1 MKNLIKLL
9 LVAAIIGVIIIFV
22 INQTQ
27 ITKDAEGPENV
38 VTTAQGNSEAPVLTL
53 TNSYDVITKGT
64 EYKPKAT
71 AIDDV
76 DGDISDKIVV
86 DKTPTEIGEYEV
98 NVSVTDSNGNTST
111 LPHKVYVREKIS
123 RGLPICMY
131 HFFYDNEKYF
141 KVKGDANW
149 LDINM
154 FDKQLK
160 YLTEN
165 HYYFPT
171 WQEVEDYIDGK
182 IELPAQSIVL
192 TADDGDPSFFDL
204 AVPVLEK
211 YNVKMTSFVITGW
224 YSYRAEEQ
232 NRSKYV
238 YYESHT
244 DECHVAGEGG
254 RGRITT
260 LSYEKACEDLSTSM
274 RTLGGK
280 STAFAYPFGH
290 YSDSAIRALKDTGFK
305 LAVTVEGGRVQPG
318 ANKYLLPRVRV
329 ADGNS
334 LQYFIKSVE

>member
-9 LVAAIIGVIIIFV
+9 LIATIIGVIIIFV
-22 INQTQ
+22 INQAH
-27 ITKDAEGPENV
+27 IIKDAEGPENV

-53 TNSYDVITKGT
+53 ENSYDVIAVGT

-71 AIDDV
+71 AIDDI
-76 DGDISDKIVV
+76 DGDISDKITV

-98 NVSVTDSNGNTST
+98 NVSVTDSNGNTTT

-182 IELPAQSIVL
+182 IQLPAQSIVL
-192 TADDGDPSFFDL
+192 TADDGDDSFFDL

-211 YNVKMTSFVITGW
+211 YNVKMTSYVITSWYGW
-224 YSYRAEEQ
+224 RAEP
-232 NRSKYV
+232 NVRSKYV

-244 DECHVAGEGG
+244 DSCHEAGAGG
-254 RGRITT
+254 RGKITT
-260 LSYEKACEDLSTSM
+260 ISYEKACEDLSTSS
-274 RTLGGK
+274 RTLYGA
-280 STAFAYPFGH
+280 TIFAYPFGH
-290 YSDSAIRALKDTGFK
+290 YNDSSIKALKDSGFK

-318 ANKYLLPRVRV
+318 ANKYTLPRVRV

>member
-9 LVAAIIGVIIIFV
+9 LVAAIVGVIVIFV

-27 ITKDAEGPENV
+27 LTQDNNV
-38 VTTAQGNSEAPVLTL
+38 AQVNTTAQSSSEAPVLTL
-53 TNSYDVITKGT
+53 ANPYDVIAVGT

-71 AIDDV
+71 ATDDI

-98 NVSVTDSNGNTST
+98 NISVTDSNGNTTT
-111 LPHKVYVREKIS
+111 LPQKVYVREKIS
-123 RGLPICMY
+123 KGLPICMY

-165 HYYFPT
+165 HFYFPT

>member
-9 LVAAIIGVIIIFV
+9 LIAAIVGVIVIFV

-27 ITKDAEGPENV
+27 LTQENNV
-38 VTTAQGNSEAPVLTL
+38 AQVNTTAQSSSEAPVLTL
-53 TNSYDVITKGT
+53 ANPYDVIAVGT

-71 AIDDV
+71 ATDDI

-98 NVSVTDSNGNTST
+98 NISVTDSNGNTTT
-111 LPHKVYVREKIS
+111 LPQKVYVREKIS
-123 RGLPICMY
+123 KGLPICMY

-165 HYYFPT
+165 HFYFPT

-204 AVPVLEK
+204 AVPLLEK
-211 YNVKMTSFVITGW
+211 YNVKMTSFVVTGW
-224 YSYRAEEQ
+224 YGYRAEAQ

-260 LSYEKACEDLSTSM
+260 ISYEKACEDLSTSA
-274 RTLGGK
+274 RTLGG

-290 YSDSAIRALKDTGFK
+290 YNDSSIRALKATGYK

-318 ANKYLLPRVRV
+318 ANKYQLPRVRV

-334 LQYFIKSVE
+334 LQYFIKCVE